1 MPTIER
7 DVLEIPS
14 GYRSQEA
21 ASFIAQLNDQSA
33 RLLSDLEGITTAELE
48 WQPARG
54 MNTIGMLLAHNAIV
68 EVIWTQAGPLGKDPV
83 EIDPVLG
90 VTIADDGIPLA
101 PDGEPPAVLAGKPF
115 EFYRD
120 LLVKARAYATRAAQ
134 ALTDEDL
141 LAMRR
146 RTRRRDKQVQE
157 VEVRWVLYHMLEHFA
172 GHYGQILLLRHLYK
186 AATSGAVK
194 VGKV

>member
-7 DVLEIPS
+7 DVLEIPT
-14 GYRSQEA
+14 GYRSQEV

-33 RLLSDLEGITTAELE
+33 RLLTDLEGITTAELE

-68 EVIWTQAGPLGKDPV
+68 EVIWIQAGPQGKDPV

-101 PDGEPPAVLAGKPF
+101 PDGDPPAVLAGKPF
-115 EFYRD
+115 EFYRE
-120 LLVKARAYATRAAQ
+120 LLAKARAYATRTAQ
-134 ALTDEDL
+134 ALEDRDL
-141 LAMRR
+141 TAMRR
-146 RTRRRDKQVQE
+146 RTRRRDGQVQE

-186 AATSGAVK
+186 AAPSGDAK
-194 VGKV
+194 GRTM